1 MQEVDYNKS
10 LTENVEAITSQ
21 QILDKYGI
29 TEYTVDDIIKDFET
43 AIAFKQ
49 EQARIF
55 KILDAAD
62 HSDIWKVFNKK
73 IPNYVQTPVNNL
85 ITVIKESTKA
95 SIMPTTYAGQYVPLT
110 LEAKEITDVANRY
123 FKMKWVGAN
132 MDKVNSDA
140 ADYAF
145 LHGTSGVLFGW
156 NQNIID
162 YSDITSYFNPTVKS
176 QIQAKAYHPSNIFP
190 DPSANTVEEMKYLF
204 FAERKSKSF
213 LKTIARFQ
221 DALATIENAND
232 SMGNL
237 DSKYIPDKS
246 KQSADDI
253 VTFSTCYKRVLRKMP
268 NPVTGE
274 MVLTPCVDVIYL
286 AGRNIL
292 DISPNIQPNC
302 IPFVPLYDEEVP
314 NNFWGISKCYKVL
327 SLQLALAQLDSTEAT
342 AYFKNQN
349 PAEFINV
356 MAGLNIAEYQNK
368 RNNPD
373 AAFPVNCDPRIVQA
387 YAARPDLP
395 KDLDSFRNYLIAA
408 IQNVSGVD
416 AAYQGRDY
424 GSVQTTGGVQQVI
437 DRSTMRDNN
446 RIHNIDNFIRREL
459 EVITQFYMIHGKA
472 EKFFSPKSNLPAET
486 STPGKELS
494 FNPAS
499 LIGREDIEIV
509 VSNAAPRSNASY
521 EDAAMKLMELQ
532 MKYNPSQNGYPD
544 FLTPEELLSYL
555 NIPHDQKYN
564 LLDRMK
570 LQMTN
575 MKVEEYTAVLTAIGT
590 LTQGGMSPEQAIQEV
605 AAMMESTPYGQIPA
619 TNPHPGQPMTK

>member
-123 FKMKWVGAN
+123 FKMKWVGAK

-162 YSDITSYFNPTVKS
+162 YSDITSYFNPTIKS

-232 SMGNL
+232 GMGNFGWRRTVM
-237 DSKYIPDKS
+237 PDN
-246 KQSADDI
+246 A
-253 VTFSTCYKRVLRKMP
+253 
-268 NPVTGE
+268 E
-274 MVLTPCVDVIYL
+274 
-286 AGRNIL
+286 IL
-292 DISPNIQPNC
+292 
-302 IPFVPLYDEEVP
+302 
-314 NNFWGISKCYKVL
+314 
-327 SLQLALAQLDSTEAT
+327 
-342 AYFKNQN
+342 
-349 PAEFINV
+349 
-356 MAGLNIAEYQNK
+356 
-368 RNNPD
+368 
-373 AAFPVNCDPRIVQA
+373 
-387 YAARPDLP
+387 
-395 KDLDSFRNYLIAA
+395 
-408 IQNVSGVD
+408 
-416 AAYQGRDY
+416 
-424 GSVQTTGGVQQVI
+424 
-437 DRSTMRDNN
+437 
-446 RIHNIDNFIRREL
+446 
-459 EVITQFYMIHGKA
+459 
-472 EKFFSPKSNLPAET
+472 
-486 STPGKELS
+486 
-494 FNPAS
+494 
-499 LIGREDIEIV
+499 
-509 VSNAAPRSNASY
+509 
-521 EDAAMKLMELQ
+521 
-532 MKYNPSQNGYPD
+532 
-544 FLTPEELLSYL
+544 
-555 NIPHDQKYN
+555 
-564 LLDRMK
+564 
-570 LQMTN
+570 
-575 MKVEEYTAVLTAIGT
+575 
-590 LTQGGMSPEQAIQEV
+590 
-605 AAMMESTPYGQIPA
+605 
-619 TNPHPGQPMTK
+619 

>member
-49 EQARIF
+49 EQARIL

-274 MVLTPCVDVIYL
+274 LVLTPCVDVIYL

-373 AAFPVNCDPRIVQA
+373 AAFPVNCYPRIVQA
-387 YAARPDLP
+387 YAERPDLP

-437 DRSTMRDNN
+437 DRATMRDNN

-486 STPGKELS
+486 STPGKEMS

-619 TNPHPGQPMTK
+619 TNPNPGQPMAK

>member
-1 MQEVDYNKS
+1 MHEVDYNKS
-10 LTENVEAITSQ
+10 LTENVEAMTSQ
-21 QILDKYGI
+21 QVLDKYNI
-29 TEYTVDDIIKDFET
+29 TEYSVDDIIKDFET

-110 LEAKEITDVANRY
+110 LEAKSITDVANRY
-123 FKMKWVGAN
+123 FKMKWVGAK
-132 MDKVNSDA
+132 MDKINSDA

-190 DPSANTVEEMKYLF
+190 DPSANTVEEMRYLF
-204 FAERKSKSF
+204 FAERKSKTF
-213 LKTIARFQ
+213 LKSIARFQ
-221 DALATIENAND
+221 NALATIQNAND
-232 SMGNL
+232 GMGNL
-237 DSKYIPDKS
+237 DSKYIPDKA

-253 VTFSTCYKRVLRKMP
+253 VTFSTCYKRVLRKTT

-274 MVLTPCVDVIYL
+274 VTLNPCVDVIYM

-292 DISPNIQPNC
+292 DVSPNIQPNC

-373 AAFPVNCDPRIVQA
+373 AAFPVNCDPRLVQA
-387 YAARPDLP
+387 YAERPDLP
-395 KDLDSFRNYLIAA
+395 KDLDSFRNYLINA

-416 AAYQGRDY
+416 SAYQGRDY

-459 EVITQFYMIHGKA
+459 EVITQFYMIHGQS
-472 EKFFSPKSNLPAET
+472 ETFFSPKSNLPAEN
-486 STPGKELS
+486 STPGKEMS

-532 MKYNPSQNGYPD
+532 MKYNPAENGYPD

-575 MKVEEYTAVLTAIGT
+575 MKVEEYAAVLTAIGA
-590 LTQGGMSPEQAIQEV
+590 LTQGGMTPEQALQEV
-605 AAMMESTPYGQIPA
+605 AAMMESSPYGQIPA
-619 TNPHPGQPMTK
+619 TNPNPGQPMTK